1 MLIRNRRLT
10 AEDLALW
17 SVYESGD
24 LANAGIY
31 HEKLH
36 VSLNAIKEFTSR
48 GPCYCGVSWGKD
60 SVVVAYL
67 CRLCDPSIPLI
78 HLRPSNHNPDCDA
91 VRHEYFRKFPGQ
103 PYEEIEIDYSDLH
116 AKALA
121 KHLLDKETDKR
132 WYSAINE
139 LNRRFENRYILG
151 IRSQESTGRRIRELV
166 HGESSKTGCAPIT
179 RWKTA
184 EVFAFLASAHL
195 PVHPAYAMMGGG
207 RWPRERL
214 RVAEIGDVHGT
225 GGGRAQWEIEYYQ
238 DVYRRVFAGKSR

>member
-1 MLIRNRRLT
+1 MLIKSFRLT
-10 AEDLALW
+10 VNDLALW
-17 SVYESGD
+17 ASYESGD
-24 LANAGIY
+24 KANFGMYANKLA
-31 HEKLH
+31 
-36 VSLNAIKEFTSR
+36 VSVDAIREFSAQ

-67 CRLCDPSIPLI
+67 CRMVNPEIPLI

-91 VRHEYFRKFPGQ
+91 VRDAYFTKFPGQ
-103 PYEEIEIDYSDLH
+103 RYEEIRIDYGTLH
-116 AKALA
+116 AKSVAR
-121 KHLLDKETDKR
+121 HLLDKETDKL
-132 WYSAINE
+132 WYEAIRE

-184 EVFAFLASAHL
+184 EVFAFLAQFTL

-214 RVAEIGDVHGT
+214 RVAEIGDVHGS
-225 GGGRAQWEIEYYQ
+225 GGGRTAWETEYYG
-238 DVYRRVFAGKSR
+238 DVLRRVFAGK

>member
-1 MLIRNRRLT
+1 MLVRSQRLT
-10 AEDLALW
+10 VDDLALW
-17 SVYESGD
+17 ASYESGD
-24 LANAGIY
+24 KANVGIFAS
-31 HEKLH
+31 KLS
-36 VSLNAIKEFTSR
+36 VSVDAVREFASR

-67 CRLCDPSIPLI
+67 CRLVDTSIPLI

-91 VRHEYFRKFPGQ
+91 VRDAYFDKFPGQ
-103 PYEEIEIDYSDLH
+103 RYEEIRIDYGTLH
-116 AKALA
+116 SKAVA
-121 KHLLDKETDKR
+121 RHLLDKETDKL
-132 WYSAINE
+132 WYEAIRE

-184 EVFAFLASAHL
+184 EVFAFLAACGL

-214 RVAEIGDVHGT
+214 RVAEIGDVHGS
-225 GGGRAQWEIEYYQ
+225 GGGRTAWETEYYG
-238 DVYRRVFAGKSR
+238 DVLRRVFAGK